1 MSRFHELSSE
11 EVSDLF
17 NCVHCIAPLLQQQYN
32 ATSLTIAI
40 QVTNIRYI
48 NID

>member
-1 MSRFHELSSE
+1 MSRFHELTSE

-17 NCVHCIAPLLQQQYN
+17 HCVHCIAPLLQQHYN

-40 QVTNIRYI
+40 QVTDIHYI
-48 NID
+48 NSD